1 VVADAV
7 DRAWSVSW
15 RAESG
20 DIVVADAVDKGS
32 WRAESGDIVVAD
44 AVDRA
49 WSVSWRAESGD
60 IVVADAVDREPGR
73 SAGELNRA
81 TSWLPTLSTRGSW

>member
-1 VVADAV
+1 MVADAV
-7 DRAWSVSW
+7 DRAWSV
-15 RAESG
+15 
-20 DIVVADAVDKGS
+20 S

-73 SAGELNRA
+73 SAGELSRA
-81 TSWLPTLSTRGSW
+81 TLWSPTLSTESLVGQLES